1 MRTKPPKLEA
11 FRAEEKRQGYYRFFD
26 ELEDIY
32 EILSP
37 DPFLREFMDDY
48 HRLADLYALLRS
60 AYEGKGLTDQEL
72 ARKTAY
78 LVQAHTQVGVIREA
92 VTLYE
97 INPQTL
103 DRIAQSNQPDTV
115 KVFNLLKS
123 IAQKV
128 NDEAVAAPYLLSIGE
143 RAEAIAEAFKQRQMD
158 TQDALKRL
166 EELVRDI
173 NDAQREQAER
183 KISGEPFA
191 IFWLLKQEG
200 MSVAAAE
207 DVARQMTQVLNEQP
221 HWRVSEYQARQVR
234 RALYQHLG
242 DSGIQNVPQVVNHIM
257 TLVGRDRA

>member
-1 MRTKPPKLEA
+1 L
-11 FRAEEKRQGYYRFFD
+11 Q
-26 ELEDIY
+26 DIY

-60 AYEGKGLTDQEL
+60 AYEGKGLTDKEL

-92 VTLYE
+92 VMLYE

-143 RAEAIAEAFKQRQMD
+143 RAEAIAEAFKQRQID

-166 EELVRDI
+166 KFGARH
-173 NDAQREQAER
+173 QRRTARASRTQNFR
-183 KISGEPFA
+183 RTICDLFA
-191 IFWLLKQEG
+191 
-200 MSVAAAE
+200 A
-207 DVARQMTQVLNEQP
+207 
-221 HWRVSEYQARQVR
+221 QARGNVS
-234 RALYQHLG
+234 
-242 DSGIQNVPQVVNHIM
+242 DSGRRCCSKDDAGTGRAT
-257 TLVGRDRA
+257 TLACQRTASAPSAPRAVSASWK